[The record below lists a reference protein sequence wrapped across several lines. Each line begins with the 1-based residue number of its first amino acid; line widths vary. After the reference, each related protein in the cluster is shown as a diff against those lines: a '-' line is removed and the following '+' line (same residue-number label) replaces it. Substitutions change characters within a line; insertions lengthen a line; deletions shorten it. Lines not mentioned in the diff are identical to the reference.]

1 MGEGQ
6 YEEMEDG
13 EEIAPD
19 ADKGEETEHRE
30 ETTPALATGQ

>member
-30 ETTPALATGQ
+30 EMTTASVTGQ